1 MLTKTASFGK
11 TLLMYR
17 NVFPRQGG
25 RAMMMAQKASACK
38 IAELLESMSQLF
50 RFVQEAAE
58 AGKPVHEVELGIWQ
72 RLLALGR
79 QALEQFLAAQGTGD
93 VGPTFTMP
101 DGRELKRLEDLH
113 PRCYHSIFGEFPLDR
128 TAYGTWEGQKIEA
141 VPLDARL
148 QLPESDF
155 SYVLQDWAQALGV
168 EHAFAR
174 AAETLQRILRLSV
187 PVDSLERMNRQMAE
201 SVTGFRE
208 SLPAPAAKEEGEIL
222 VVTADNKG
230 VPMRRPAKELPAGR
244 HRKKGEKANKKQ
256 MAAVG
261 CVYSVDPKYRTA
273 EAVVAALFRE
283 PTAEKSS
290 PEPVSQQK
298 RIWSCLSCEKSD
310 GTWQDGEET
319 VFAWMV
325 REVNTRRRPRQKL
338 VCLMDG
344 QRSLWIMGRNA
355 FLEKGIVEI
364 LDLLHVTPRLW
375 EAAYLFHPEG
385 SDEAAAFVR
394 ERLLR
399 VLRGKAGAVIG
410 GLRQMASK
418 RRLQIAK
425 LRKLETIC
433 KYLQKNLSRMRYDK
447 YLAAGYPIASG
458 VIEGAC
464 RYVVKDR
471 MERAGMRWTV
481 PGAQAMLDLRTTYVN
496 GQWEKFHNYRITREK
511 QRLYLYWRKIKH
523 LNWSLVA

>member
-1 MLTKTASFGK
+1 
-11 TLLMYR
+11 
-17 NVFPRQGG
+17 
-25 RAMMMAQKASACK
+25 MMMAQKASGSK
-38 IAELLESMSQLF
+38 LPELLESMAQLF
-50 RFVQEAAE
+50 RFVQQAAE
-58 AGKPVHEVELGIWQ
+58 AGKPVHEVERGIWQ
-72 RLLALGR
+72 RLLTLGR
-79 QALEQFLAAQGTGD
+79 QALEEFFRLQGTGD
-93 VGPTFTMP
+93 VGETFTMP
-101 DGRELKRLEDLH
+101 EGRELQRLEERH
-113 PRCYHSIFGEFPLDR
+113 PRCYHSIFGEFTLER
-128 TAYGTWEGQKIEA
+128 TAYGTREGQQIEA

-148 QLPESDF
+148 QLPESVY
-155 SYVLQDWAQALGV
+155 SYVLQDWAQVLGV

-174 AAETLQRILRLSV
+174 AAETLQRILGLTV

-201 SVTGFRE
+201 SVTDFRE
-208 SLPAPAAKEEGEIL
+208 SLPAPAAAEEGEIL

-230 VPMRRPAKELPAGR
+230 VPMRRPARELPAGCR
-244 HRKKGEKANKKQ
+244 RKKGEKANKKQ

-283 PTAEKSS
+283 PTAEKEKSS
-290 PEPVSQQK
+290 PEPVAQQK
-298 RIWSCLSCEKSD
+298 RLWACLSGQHE
-310 GTWQDGEET
+310 GEWRDGEET
-319 VFAWMV
+319 VFAWIV
-325 REVNTRRRPRQKL
+325 REVKARRRPRQKV

-344 QRSLWIMGRNA
+344 QRSLWIMGRKA
-355 FLEKGIVEI
+355 LPGEKLVEI

-375 EAAYLFHPEG
+375 EAAYLFHCEG

-399 VLRGKAGAVIG
+399 VLQGKAGAVIG
-410 GLRQMASK
+410 GLRQMATK
-418 RRLQIAK
+418 RSLRGAK
-425 LRKLETIC
+425 LQKLQTLC
-433 KYLQKNLSRMRYDK
+433 KYLQKNLSRMRYDE

-471 MERAGMRWTV
+471 MERAGMRWTI

-496 GQWEKFHNYRITREK
+496 GQWEEFHSYRIAQEK
-511 QRLYLYWRKIKH
+511 RRLYSYWRKIKN

>member
-1 MLTKTASFGK
+1 MI
-11 TLLMYR
+11 
-17 NVFPRQGG
+17 
-25 RAMMMAQKASACK
+25 MAQNASGDK
-38 IAELLESMSQLF
+38 LPELLESMAQLF
-50 RFVQEAAE
+50 RFVQQATK

-79 QALEQFLAAQGTGD
+79 QVLGQFLTAQGTGD
-93 VGPTFTMP
+93 VGPSFTMP
-101 DGRELKRLEDLH
+101 EGRVLQRLENSH
-113 PRCYHSIFGEFPLDR
+113 ARCYRSIFGEFLLER
-128 TAYGTWEGQKIEA
+128 TVYGTRESQKIEVA
-141 VPLDARL
+141 PLDARL
-148 QLPESDF
+148 QLPESDY
-155 SYVLQDWAQALGV
+155 SYVFQDWSQVLSV

-174 AAETLQRILRLSV
+174 TVETLQRILGLNV

-201 SVTGFRE
+201 SVTDFRE
-208 SLPAPAAKEEGEIL
+208 SLPAPAVEEEGKIL

-230 VPMRRPAKELPAGR
+230 VPMRRPAKELPAGCR
-244 HRKKGEKANKKQ
+244 RKKGEKANKKQ

-261 CVYSVDPKYRTA
+261 CVYSVDPKHRAA
-273 EAVVAALFRE
+273 EAVVSALFRE
-283 PTAEKSS
+283 PTTEKKTSP
-290 PEPVSQQK
+290 PEPVAQQK
-298 RIWSCLSCEKSD
+298 RIWSSLSRERSD

-319 VFAWMV
+319 VFAWIAG
-325 REVNTRRRPRQKL
+325 EVKARRRPRQKV

-344 QRSLWIMGRNA
+344 QRSLWLMGRRT
-355 FLEKGIVEI
+355 LPGEKIVEI

-375 EAAYLFHPEG
+375 EAAYLFHREG
-385 SDEAAAFVR
+385 SDEAAVFVR

-399 VLRGKAGAVIG
+399 VLQGKAGAVIG

-418 RRLQIAK
+418 RGWRGAK
-425 LRKLETIC
+425 SQKLETLC
-433 KYLQKNLSRMRYDK
+433 KYLRKNLSRMRYDQ

-496 GQWEKFHNYRITREK
+496 GQWEGFHHYRIAREK
-511 QRLYLYWRKIKH
+511 QRLYPYWRKIIN

>member
-1 MLTKTASFGK
+1 
-11 TLLMYR
+11 
-17 NVFPRQGG
+17 
-25 RAMMMAQKASACK
+25 MMMAQNASGSK
-38 IAELLESMSQLF
+38 ITELLESMAQLF
-50 RFVQEAAE
+50 RFVQESAE
-58 AGKPVHEVELGIWQ
+58 AGKPVHEVELGIWR

-79 QALEQFLAAQGTGD
+79 QTLEQFLAMQGTGD
-93 VGPTFTMP
+93 IGETFMMP
-101 DGRELKRLEDLH
+101 DGRETTRLQDLH
-113 PRCYHSIFGEFPLDR
+113 TRCYQSIFGEFQLER
-128 TAYGTWEGQKIEA
+128 TVYGSREGQKIES

-148 QLPESDF
+148 QLPESVY

-174 AAETLQRILRLSV
+174 GAETLQRILGLFV
-187 PVDSLERMNRQMAE
+187 PVDSMERMNRQMAE
-201 SVTGFRE
+201 SVTDFRE
-208 SLPAPAAKEEGEIL
+208 SLPAPSAKDEGKIL

-230 VPMRRPAKELPAGR
+230 VPMRRPAKELPAGCR
-244 HRKKGEKANKKQ
+244 RKKGEKANKKQ

-273 EAVVAALFRE
+273 EAVVSALFRE
-283 PTAEKSS
+283 KTANDEDEQST
-290 PEPVSQQK
+290 EPAAQQK
-298 RIWSCLSCEKSD
+298 RIWSCLSREKSD
-310 GTWQDGEET
+310 GAWQDGEET

-325 REVNTRRRPRQKL
+325 REVNSRHRPRQKL

-355 FLEKGIVEI
+355 FPGEKLVEI

-385 SDEAAAFVR
+385 SEEAAAFVR

-399 VLRGKAGAVIG
+399 VLQGKAGAVIG
-410 GLRQMASK
+410 GLRQKATK
-418 RRLQIAK
+418 RRLREAK
-425 LRKLETIC
+425 LKKLETIC

-471 MERAGMRWTV
+471 MERAGMRWTI
-481 PGAQAMLDLRTTYVN
+481 PGAQAMLDLRTTYIN
-496 GQWEKFHNYRITREK
+496 GQWERFHNYRIAREK
-511 QRLYLYWRKIKH
+511 QRLYSYWSKIKR
-523 LNWSLVA
+523 LKWSLVT

>member
-1 MLTKTASFGK
+1 
-11 TLLMYR
+11 
-17 NVFPRQGG
+17 
-25 RAMMMAQKASACK
+25 MMMAQNAHGCK
-38 IAELLESMSQLF
+38 ITELLESMTQLF
-50 RFVQEAAE
+50 RFVRESAE

-72 RLLALGR
+72 RLLDLGR
-79 QALEQFLAAQGTGD
+79 QALEQFFGMQGTGD
-93 VGPTFTMP
+93 VGETFTMP
-101 DGRELKRLEDLH
+101 DGSELRRLENTH
-113 PRCYHSIFGEFPLDR
+113 PRLYQSIFGEFQLER
-128 TAYGTWEGQKIEA
+128 TVYGSWEGQKIEA

-148 QLPESDF
+148 QLPESAY

-174 AAETLQRILRLSV
+174 GAETLRRMLGLIV

-201 SVTGFRE
+201 SVTDFRE
-208 SLPAPAAKEEGEIL
+208 SLPAPSAKDEGKIL

-230 VPMRRPAKELPAGR
+230 VPMRRPAKELPAGCR
-244 HRKKGEKANKKQ
+244 RKKGEKANKKQ

-273 EAVVAALFRE
+273 EAVISALFRE
-283 PTAEKSS
+283 KTAENNDASS
-290 PEPVSQQK
+290 TEPVAQQK
-298 RIWSCLSCEKSD
+298 RIWSCLSREKSD
-310 GTWQDGEET
+310 GVWQDGEET

-325 REVNTRRRPRQKL
+325 REVNSRRRPRQKL

-355 FLEKGIVEI
+355 FPGEKLVEV

-385 SDEAAAFVR
+385 SVEAADFVR

-410 GLRQMASK
+410 GLRQMATK
-418 RRLQIAK
+418 RRLRGAK
-425 LRKLETIC
+425 LQKLEAHC
-433 KYLQKNLSRMRYDK
+433 KYLEKNLSRMRYDK

-471 MERAGMRWTV
+471 MERAGMRWTI

-496 GQWEKFHNYRITREK
+496 GQWKGFHKYRIVQEK
-511 QRLYLYWRKIKH
+511 RRLYPYWNKIKH
-523 LNWSLVA
+523 LNWSLVT

>member
-1 MLTKTASFGK
+1 
-11 TLLMYR
+11 
-17 NVFPRQGG
+17 
-25 RAMMMAQKASACK
+25 MMMAQNASGSK
-38 IAELLESMSQLF
+38 ITELLESMVQLF
-50 RFVQEAAE
+50 RFMQESAE
-58 AGKPVHEVELGIWQ
+58 AGKPVHDVELGIWQ

-79 QALEQFLAAQGTGD
+79 QTLDQFFRAQGTGD
-93 VGPTFTMP
+93 VGETFTMP
-101 DGRELKRLEDLH
+101 DGRELMRLENQH
-113 PRCYHSIFGEFPLDR
+113 PRFYQSIFGEFQLER
-128 TAYGTWEGQKIEA
+128 TVYGSREGQKIEA

-148 QLPESDF
+148 QLPESVY
-155 SYVLQDWAQALGV
+155 SYVLQDWSQALGV

-174 AAETLQRILRLSV
+174 GAETLQRILCLIV
-187 PVDSLERMNRQMAE
+187 PVDSMERMNRQMAE
-201 SVTGFRE
+201 SVTDFRE
-208 SLPAPAAKEEGEIL
+208 SMPAPTAQDEGKIL

-230 VPMRRPAKELPAGR
+230 VPMRRPAKELPAGCR
-244 HRKKGEKANKKQ
+244 RKKGEKANKKQ

-261 CVYSVDPKYRTA
+261 CVYSVDPKYRAA
-273 EAVVAALFRE
+273 EAVVSALFRE
-283 PTAEKSS
+283 KTAKNKYETST
-290 PEPVSQQK
+290 EPVAQQK
-298 RIWSCLSCEKSD
+298 RIWSCLSRDKSD

-325 REVNTRRRPRQKL
+325 REVQTRRRPRQKL

-355 FLEKGIVEI
+355 FSGEKLVEI

-394 ERLLR
+394 KRLLR

-418 RRLQIAK
+418 RRLRSAK
-425 LRKLETIC
+425 LRKLETLC

-481 PGAQAMLDLRTTYVN
+481 PGAQSMLDLRTTYVN
-496 GQWEKFHNYRITREK
+496 GQWDKFHNYRITREK
-511 QRLYLYWRKIKH
+511 QKLYPYWKNIKN
-523 LNWSLVA
+523 LNWSLVT